1 MVQKY
6 INLSKRFRNQIIPL
20 CLGKIAKDFTFDNM
34 EKKLIKWIY
43 IYLFVDVNTTDAS
56 GIVDIYEN
64 LMKKIVCNNVSIN

>member
-6 INLSKRFRNQIIPL
+6 INLSKRFRNQIIRL

-64 LMKKIVCNNVSIN
+64 LMKKIVYNNVSIN